1 MNACIHDMWVNMY
14 LVLCDVHGWAYSQLN
29 QGFFFLMVKFAFL
42 LQSGFEGFIRD
53 KYTILPETRERMLA
67 TEVSASWMYDF
78 SILYI
83 KSKMLTY

>member
-1 MNACIHDMWVNMY
+1 
-14 LVLCDVHGWAYSQLN
+14 
-29 QGFFFLMVKFAFL
+29 MVKFAFL